1 MTRKDASASCC
12 CWGQYDEHS
21 PTSFILS
28 LVFSTEN
35 ENGLYCTYICTTSQK
50 VSSSTLEA
58 ASSDVRSY
66 SRKRQVTYGSQLLLP
81 GATCSKSS
89 NKMYLRIGNEKLRA
103 SSRSCHKVDRK
114 VKVGKGEGRVSKRLA
129 RHGEKLIQVGPPWR
143 IGL

>member
-1 MTRKDASASCC
+1 MKASKTV
-12 CWGQYDEHS
+12 H
-21 PTSFILS
+21 
-28 LVFSTEN
+28 
-35 ENGLYCTYICTTSQK
+35 TYYNDVCPKKLPQ
-50 VSSSTLEA
+50 SSSTLEA
-58 ASSDVRSY
+58 ASSAVRSY

-89 NKMYLRIGNEKLRA
+89 NKMYLRIGSEKLRA

-143 IGL
+143 MGL